1 MEFKGTGCPVR
12 FLRGMRIMIR
22 GLQRGWTIGWLGFL
36 VFSGVPGGQVRAEAP
51 AFVPKVVPAREPAI
65 PLVAHDPYFSIWS
78 MADRL
83 TDDETRHWTR
93 EAQPLTSLVRIDGKV
108 FRLMGAA
115 PKEIEPFPQTDVQ
128 VRPTTT
134 QYRFSDGAVQ
144 IELQFLTPALPTDL
158 ELLARPVTYIT
169 WRAAS
174 ADGQP
179 HDVSV
184 AFAASGLLS
193 VHEPGQKI
201 QVARGPD
208 NHRVQSVHVGTVDQP
223 VLARR
228 GDFTRIDWGQL
239 IIASG
244 DQYTAVTGCD
254 FPSLVESFSAAG
266 ALPPRFM
273 SEPQP
278 ASATGPVLAA
288 LLPLGKVEAES
299 VEKTILIAYD
309 DLYAIDYMDQWLKP
323 YWARSG
329 QTIDQVLDTAWID
342 AEAVLRR
349 CQTFDQML
357 GSELDRMGGPLY
369 SRIGALAHR
378 QSLAGGKLVADS
390 RGMPLY
396 FSKENTSN
404 GCIGTIDVIYPQFP
418 HLVWLNPVLAKASVV
433 PLLEYGASKRWKFPF
448 APHDLGTYPAAT
460 GQVYG
465 GGERTE
471 ENQMPV
477 EESGN
482 MLLMAAAIAQ
492 IERSPD
498 FVKPYWPQL
507 TQWARYCEEQGFDPA
522 NQLCT
527 DDFAGHLARN
537 ANLSIKAILGLA
549 AYGKLAAMRGE
560 SEVAERSTRVAR
572 ELACKW
578 MTMAD
583 AGDHYQLTFDP
594 GDTWSQ
600 KYNLVW
606 DQSLDLKIFP
616 AEVATKE
623 LAYYAG
629 KLQPLG
635 LPLDSRKLFTKTDW
649 QLWTASMAPDRAG
662 FERLIAPI
670 GRFLDE
676 TPDRVP
682 FCDFYWTDSG
692 KSSGMHARP
701 VIGGVFIRP
710 LTDKPTWEA
719 WASKAPVQK
728 GEWAP
733 IPVAPTYRT
742 LVPTAREANTT
753 WLYTTENPGANW
765 TSSEAR
771 TGWKEGHAGFGT
783 RETPGAEVRTVWDT
797 PDIWIRRSFTVPG
810 TTTGEIR
817 LRIHHDEDAEVYLN
831 NQLVARLSGFS
842 TDYQQVRLSPEAQ
855 KAISHTGENVLAIH
869 CHQTRG
875 GQFID
880 AGLVEIEASVPAASG
895 TAKPAGH

>member
-1 MEFKGTGCPVR
+1 MTRYWKR
-12 FLRGMRIMIR
+12 
-22 GLQRGWTIGWLGFL
+22 RGWVLECLAASLAFLG
-36 VFSGVPGGQVRAEAP
+36 VYQSGARSAEPLTSAMI
-51 AFVPKVVPAREPAI
+51 PAREPAI
-65 PLVAHDPYFSIWS
+65 PLVAHDPYFSVWS

-83 TDDETRHWTR
+83 TDDDTRHWTR
-93 EAQPLTSLVRIDGKV
+93 EPHPLTSLVRIDGRV
-108 FRLMGAA
+108 FRLMGAE
-115 PKEIEPFPQTDVQ
+115 PKQIEPFPQTEVQ

-134 QYRFSDGAVQ
+134 QYQFSDGAVE

-158 ELLARPVTYIT
+158 DLLARPVTYIT
-169 WRAAS
+169 WRAVS
-174 ADGQP
+174 LDGQP

-184 AFAASGLLS
+184 LFAASGLLA
-193 VHEPGQKI
+193 VHGPGQKI
-201 QVARGPD
+201 QAEQGPE
-208 NHRVQSVHVGTVDQP
+208 NHRVQSVRIGTVDQP
-223 VLARR
+223 ILGRR

-244 DQYTAVTGCD
+244 DLHTTLTSCG
-254 FPSLVESFSAAG
+254 FPALVESYLEAG
-266 ALPPRFM
+266 ALPPRNVL
-273 SEPQP
+273 EPQP
-278 ASATGPVLAA
+278 AAANGPVLAA
-288 LLPLGKVEAES
+288 LLPFGRVEAES
-299 VEKTILIAYD
+299 IEKTILIAYD
-309 DLYAIDYMDQWLKP
+309 DKYAIDYMDEWLRP
-323 YWARSG
+323 YWARTG

-342 AEAVLRR
+342 AEVVLRR
-349 CQTFDQML
+349 CQAFDQML
-357 GSELDRMGGPLY
+357 GAELDRLGGPLY

-378 QSLAGGKLVADS
+378 QSLAGGKLAADS

-396 FSKENTSN
+396 FPKENTSN
-404 GCIGTIDVIYPQFP
+404 GCIGTVDVIYPQFP
-418 HLVWLNPVLAKASVV
+418 HLAWLNPMLAKASVV
-433 PLLEYGASKRWKFPF
+433 PVLDYAASKRWKFPF

-498 FVKPYWPQL
+498 FVKPYWTQL

-560 SEVAERSTRVAR
+560 NEQAERSARVAR
-572 ELACKW
+572 ELARKW

-583 AGDHYQLTFDP
+583 AGDHYRLTFDP
-594 GDTWSQ
+594 GDSWSQ

-606 DQSLDLKIFP
+606 DQVLDLKIFP
-616 AEVATKE
+616 PEVAGRE
-623 LAYYAG
+623 LAFYAG
-629 KLQPLG
+629 KLQKYG

-676 TPDRVP
+676 TSDRVP

-701 VIGGVFIRP
+701 VIGGVFMRP
-710 LTDKPTWEA
+710 LTEKATWEA
-719 WASKAPVQK
+719 WAAKAPVLK
-728 GEWAP
+728 GAWAP
-733 IPVAPTYRT
+733 IPVPRSYKP
-742 LVPTAREANTT
+742 LVPTAREAETT
-753 WLYTTENPGANW
+753 WLYTTQDPGPNW
-765 TSSEAR
+765 TGAQ
-771 TGWKEGHAGFGT
+771 TPAGWKEGQGGFGT
-783 RETPGAEVRTVWDT
+783 KETPGTEVRTIWNT
-797 PDIWIRRSFTVPG
+797 PDIWLSRTFPAIG
-810 TTTGEIR
+810 KTTGEIR
-817 LRIHHDEDAEVYLN
+817 LKIHHDEDAEVYLN
-831 NQLVARLSGFS
+831 NVLIARLSGYS
-842 TDYQQVRLSPEAQ
+842 TDYQIVRLSVEAQ
-855 KAISHTGENVLAIH
+855 QALLRTGPNVLAIH
-869 CHQTRG
+869 CHQTNG
-875 GQFID
+875 GQYID
-880 AGLVEIEASVPAASG
+880 AGFVELEAPA
-895 TAKPAGH
+895 PDR